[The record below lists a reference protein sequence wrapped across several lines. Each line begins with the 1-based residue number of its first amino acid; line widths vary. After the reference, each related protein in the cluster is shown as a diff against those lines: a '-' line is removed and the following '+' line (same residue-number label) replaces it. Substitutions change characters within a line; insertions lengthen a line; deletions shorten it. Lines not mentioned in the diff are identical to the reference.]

1 MDRFQELIKSPIP
14 VIVDFYADWCGPC
27 QAMAPMIKE
36 LAAEL
41 DGKAKIIKINID
53 KNQSAASFYKI
64 DSVPTFIIFKEG
76 NIKWRHSGTLDKQ
89 TLQTQIAALG

>member
-14 VIVDFYADWCGPC
+14 VIVDFYADWCSPC

-41 DGKAKIIKINID
+41 NGKARIIKINID
-53 KNQSAASFYKI
+53 KNKSAASFYKI

-89 TLQTQIAALG
+89 TLQTQIVALG